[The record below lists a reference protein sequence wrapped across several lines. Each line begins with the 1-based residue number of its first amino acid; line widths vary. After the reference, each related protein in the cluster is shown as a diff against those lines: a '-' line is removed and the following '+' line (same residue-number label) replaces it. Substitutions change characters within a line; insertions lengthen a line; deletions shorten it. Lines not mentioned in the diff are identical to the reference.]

1 MVLLFVLLL
10 LLRHLLS
17 WDEIGRTA
25 AIVSGQL
32 RSGIMTWRHP
42 LIRQNQAALM
52 FGPNDPTTPVET
64 IIQWLFE
71 IIISQ
76 GGGLDVFYYVQ
87 AHPDHN
93 NSEWDGNPATF
104 APTVGD
110 TRVCEPFLNHNLFN
124 NTGNRFFCLV
134 EPELQLLNSMTN
146 ANPAWETY
154 GYGEMIFA
162 REQLLQQLYGTYRAN
177 MAAKQFSVAT
187 GVVYRYKLRVR
198 PDVALT
204 RPFVSYDKLKFN
216 ATEAGGCRTIII
228 PNKAIMTNGAEDSF
242 NVGYADDMDHLLDR
256 YVDFT
261 TYPYP
266 DASIRQWNA
275 EQYLVGLMKVR
286 YNLCLQWLA
295 DIWMVPLRSNS
306 KFHGYT
312 PTGQRW
318 EPTKIYNQ
326 WQELT

>member
-1 MVLLFVLLL
+1 
-10 LLRHLLS
+10 
-17 WDEIGRTA
+17 
-25 AIVSGQL
+25 
-32 RSGIMTWRHP
+32 
-42 LIRQNQAALM
+42 
-52 FGPNDPTTPVET
+52 
-64 IIQWLFE
+64 
-71 IIISQ
+71 
-76 GGGLDVFYYVQ
+76 
-87 AHPDHN
+87 
-93 NSEWDGNPATF
+93 
-104 APTVGD
+104 
-110 TRVCEPFLNHNLFN
+110 
-124 NTGNRFFCLV
+124 
-134 EPELQLLNSMTN
+134 
-146 ANPAWETY
+146 
-154 GYGEMIFA
+154 
-162 REQLLQQLYGTYRAN
+162 
-177 MAAKQFSVAT
+177 
-187 GVVYRYKLRVR
+187 
-198 PDVALT
+198 
-204 RPFVSYDKLKFN
+204 
-216 ATEAGGCRTIII
+216 
-228 PNKAIMTNGAEDSF
+228 MTNGAEDSF